1 MNIAQLI
8 ARAQPPQTGASFRP
22 KAKPRKPHDT
32 ARICRGENHP
42 KVKTKDYVVYE
53 AKILY
58 AKLGSYKAVGLKLGV
73 SLFTVR
79 DWIKGRTRT

>member
-8 ARAQPPQTGASFRP
+8 IPAPPPQTEASFRP

-42 KVKTKDYVVYE
+42 KATTKDYTVYE

-58 AKLGSYKAVGLKLGV
+58 PKLGSYKAVGLKLGV

-79 DWIKGRTRT
+79 DWIKGRTRA

>member
-1 MNIAQLI
+1 MSIAQLI
-8 ARAQPPQTGASFRP
+8 ANAQPPQTEASFRP
-22 KAKPRKPHDT
+22 KAKPRKQHDT
-32 ARICRGENHP
+32 TRICRGENHP

-79 DWIKGRTRT
+79 DWITGKTRA